1 MRSFKKML
9 RLIGLV
15 LLLVL
20 ATMGVGLS
28 GGVPV
33 RSVGKRD
40 EMIEISVQL
49 DEAAENPVDAEQEGI
64 KS

>member
-1 MRSFKKML
+1 MKSFKKVL
-9 RLIGLV
+9 RLVGLV

-33 RSVGKRD
+33 RTAGKRD
-40 EMIEISVQL
+40 EMVEISVQL
-49 DEAAENPVDAEQEGI
+49 DEAAENPGDAAEESI
-64 KS
+64 RS

>member
-1 MRSFKKML
+1 MKSFKKTL

-20 ATMGVGLS
+20 ATVGMGIT
-28 GGVPV
+28 GGIPP
-33 RSVGKRD
+33 RNTGKRD
-40 EMIEISVQL
+40 EMIEINVKIEEET
-49 DEAAENPVDAEQEGI
+49 EASADMEKKDI